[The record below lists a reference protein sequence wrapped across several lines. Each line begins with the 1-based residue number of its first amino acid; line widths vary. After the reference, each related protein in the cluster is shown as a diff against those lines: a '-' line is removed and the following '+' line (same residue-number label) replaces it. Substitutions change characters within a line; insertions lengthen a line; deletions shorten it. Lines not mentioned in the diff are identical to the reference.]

1 MNIKMVLCLIFVF
14 GCTKEPAGPSPEEL
28 IQQEKEKI
36 ALAAKNAEEK
46 EKYRLET
53 LEREKKS
60 RAEKLQ
66 QMQVEFES
74 FEAKNKN
81 YKNFAQINQLSGGLE
96 MPEAKTF
103 KEFIKKLNLQIKTTG
118 LPFYNLNF
126 SKKDVKDTVVIP
138 DEKYFDNPL
147 GEIKSI
153 AILNPKGVTK
163 SPIVINNSKGIGE
176 GPCSYDGSVF
186 ISDFLVKGIKNKS
199 VLVGLAEGN
208 KDVWLTPSFFES
220 VRIYKKKQKKVFE
233 EIILPNE
240 DAFVIHTD
248 AKNATVY
255 VMFTRVA
262 GKYKEYDDYPGIKS
276 ESPYLVLKMSSTNF
290 EFIDDP
296 DIYKKAADYRGRT
309 SFTEEKGYSRQ
320 NENYEFRFSLDVCT

>member
-1 MNIKMVLCLIFVF
+1 MNIKMVLCLFFVL
-14 GCTKEPAGPSPEEL
+14 GCAQHPSGPSPEEL
-28 IQQEKEKI
+28 IQQEKEKT
-36 ALAAKNAEEK
+36 AQATKDAEEK

-66 QMQVEFES
+66 QMQVEFQN
-74 FEAKNKN
+74 FEARNKD
-81 YKNFAQINQLSGGLE
+81 YRKFAQLNQASSGLE
-96 MPEAKTF
+96 VPEAKTF

-163 SPIVINNSKGIGE
+163 SPIVINNSKGVGE

-186 ISDFLVKGIKNKS
+186 ISDLLVKSIKDGS
-199 VLVGLAEGN
+199 VLVSLAEGK

-220 VRIYKKKQKKVFE
+220 VRIYKKNQKKMFA
-233 EIILPNE
+233 EIVLPNE
-240 DAFVIHTD
+240 DAFVIHND
-248 AKNATVY
+248 PKNATVY

-262 GKYKEYDDYPGIKS
+262 GKYKEYADYPGVKS

-296 DIYKKAADYRGRT
+296 EIYKKASDYRGRT
-309 SFTEEKGYSRQ
+309 PFTEDKGHYR
-320 NENYEFRFSLDVCT
+320 ENDNFEFRFSLDVCT